1 MKNAIICVLRNYL
14 RINHIKAAKSK
25 NMSTIIDTLISWL
38 QELWQALF
46 GGADSHDNTASS
58 SQSSSTV
65 QPTQSTRRDPNRRQ
79 GSKSVPPNQA
89 NRTQPLSTDEPFPWP
104 STAAHGGKGSLTN
117 EIFTT
122 KEGLLSYC
130 GYKVGASGLPL
141 DPRRRIL
148 DVIFLQPLPPIDNAA
163 YAAEW
168 GRPNTAQRLQ
178 KLAETIAALTRN
190 AKRRNAA
197 RMDKSIREWES
208 DLAYLKRR
216 YYEGRFSFP
225 WPVTDIETL

>member
-1 MKNAIICVLRNYL
+1 M
-14 RINHIKAAKSK
+14 
-25 NMSTIIDTLISWL
+25 
-38 QELWQALF
+38 
-46 GGADSHDNTASS
+46 
-58 SQSSSTV
+58 
-65 QPTQSTRRDPNRRQ
+65 
-79 GSKSVPPNQA
+79 
-89 NRTQPLSTDEPFPWP
+89 
-104 STAAHGGKGSLTN
+104 
-117 EIFTT
+117 
-122 KEGLLSYC
+122 
-130 GYKVGASGLPL
+130 
-141 DPRRRIL
+141 
-148 DVIFLQPLPPIDNAA
+148 PPIDNAA